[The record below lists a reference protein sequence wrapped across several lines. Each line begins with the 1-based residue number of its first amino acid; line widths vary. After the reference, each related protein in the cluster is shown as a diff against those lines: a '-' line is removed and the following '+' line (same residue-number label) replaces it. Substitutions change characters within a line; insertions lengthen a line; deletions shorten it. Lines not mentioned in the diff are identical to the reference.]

1 MLEGREAPEARKRRE
16 RAGANLENDT
26 EKEDRKNSQILR
38 EKTAKERER
47 GRLWRAGSGSEA
59 S

>member
-1 MLEGREAPEARKRRE
+1 MREIPEARKRRE